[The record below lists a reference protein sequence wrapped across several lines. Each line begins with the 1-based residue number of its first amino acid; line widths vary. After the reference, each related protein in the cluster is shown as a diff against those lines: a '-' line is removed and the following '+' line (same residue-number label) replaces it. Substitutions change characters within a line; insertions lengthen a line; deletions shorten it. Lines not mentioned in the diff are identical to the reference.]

1 MGTSGPALAVG
12 QQIGPY
18 TVRSPLGSGGMGEVY
33 RARDAT
39 LGREVAIK
47 VLPSLFTS
55 DPERLAR
62 FEREARL
69 LASLNHPNIA
79 TIHGVEHAD
88 GLHALVLELVEGET
102 LGQRLESTSSG
113 LPDNRAGLPLAE
125 ALVIARQIADALE
138 AAHEKGVVHRDLKPA
153 NIKIRPDG
161 VVKVLD
167 FGLAKAVAPADSP
180 TDGSQLPTQTRGGT
194 RDGAILGTPTYM
206 SPEQARG
213 QAVDTRTDIW
223 AFGCVLYEMLTG
235 SRVFAGNTSGEVL
248 AEILKTEPDW
258 DRLPAHTPENIRRLL
273 DRCLRKERSRR
284 LKDIADA
291 RLEIDD
297 VSFSVRPPDR
307 ASLKRGERSMW
318 AAAVA
323 ALLVAILVIVAS
335 SRRPEE
341 PERRFE
347 INTPP
352 RTSAF
357 ALSPDG
363 LTVAFV
369 ASSDGQSRLWVR
381 PLNALT
387 ANALAGTE
395 GARLP
400 FWSPDGRSIGFF
412 TVGELKRVSLNDGL
426 VQTITT
432 AVPSS
437 AGASWN
443 RENTILYSA
452 SPGAPIWRIPA
463 TGGEPVAATR
473 FEAAQRGHFGP
484 HFLPDQRHFLF
495 FVTGPP
501 DTRGIHLGQ
510 LGDESSRRLADAD
523 GPAVFTQASGHLLF
537 VRAGKLL
544 AQAFDA
550 GRLEL
555 NGNPL
560 VIDEPVTAGTALT
573 ASVAGPFAY
582 HEPPPDGGQR
592 QLTWVNRQGQELQKV
607 VYTDTMSLGPALSHD
622 GRRVAVFRLTDS
634 NADIWAYAVERRTWD
649 RLTVHAGDDIYP
661 LWSPDDSEIVFG
673 SRRGSMDLYR
683 KRLNSP
689 PGGEQLLLSTP
700 QPKFP
705 TDWSR
710 DGRFLL
716 YNTVGPKG
724 NVDIWA
730 MPLDGTR
737 TPVEILGTAFSEQ
750 HAQFSPDGQWIAY
763 QSDKTGRSEIY
774 VRPFAAS
781 GADVPVSTGGGG
793 QVRWSPKGAELFYIA
808 ADDRLMTVTI
818 RATRIDSPV
827 ELGTPQALFPT
838 NVGTTAPNTNR
849 QQYVVSSDGESFVMN
864 SVPEPT
870 ATSPLSVVV
879 NWKPRP

>member
-1 MGTSGPALAVG
+1 
-12 QQIGPY
+12 
-18 TVRSPLGSGGMGEVY
+18 MGEVY

-69 LASLNHPNIA
+69 LASLNHPNVA

-113 LPDNRAGLPLAE
+113 SGDNRAGLPLAE

-180 TDGSQLPTQTRGGT
+180 ADGSQLPTQTRGDT
-194 RDGAILGTPTYM
+194 RDGAILGTPAYM

-213 QAVDTRTDIW
+213 QAVDARTDIW

-235 SRVFAGNTSGEVL
+235 SRVFAGHTSGEL
-248 AEILKTEPDW
+248 IAEILKTEPDW
-258 DRLPAHTPENIRRLL
+258 NRLPAHTPENIRRLL

-297 VSFSVRPPDR
+297 VSVSVRPPDR
-307 ASLKRGERSMW
+307 VSLKRGERAMW

-323 ALLVAILVIVAS
+323 TLLVAILVIVAW
-335 SRRPEE
+335 SRPPEE

-352 RTSAF
+352 RASAF

-363 LTVAFV
+363 LTVTFA

-395 GARLP
+395 GARRP

-412 TVGELKRVSLNDGL
+412 TEGELKRVSLNDGL

-432 AVPSS
+432 EVPAS

-473 FEAAQRGHFGP
+473 FQAEQRGHFSP

-501 DTRGIHLGQ
+501 DTRGVHLGQ
-510 LGDESSRRLADAD
+510 LGDASSRRLADAD
-523 GPAVFTQASGHLLF
+523 GPAVFMQSSGHLLF
-537 VRAGKLL
+537 VRAGKLV

-560 VIDEPVTAGTALT
+560 VIDEHVTAGTTVT
-573 ASVAGPFAY
+573 ASVAGGVRVSQAPSRWWPAAA
-582 HEPPPDGGQR
+582 DLGQ
-592 QLTWVNRQGQELQKV
+592 
-607 VYTDTMSLGPALSHD
+607 
-622 GRRVAVFRLTDS
+622 
-634 NADIWAYAVERRTWD
+634 
-649 RLTVHAGDDIYP
+649 
-661 LWSPDDSEIVFG
+661 
-673 SRRGSMDLYR
+673 
-683 KRLNSP
+683 
-689 PGGEQLLLSTP
+689 
-700 QPKFP
+700 
-705 TDWSR
+705 
-710 DGRFLL
+710 
-716 YNTVGPKG
+716 
-724 NVDIWA
+724 
-730 MPLDGTR
+730 
-737 TPVEILGTAFSEQ
+737 
-750 HAQFSPDGQWIAY
+750 
-763 QSDKTGRSEIY
+763 
-774 VRPFAAS
+774 
-781 GADVPVSTGGGG
+781 
-793 QVRWSPKGAELFYIA
+793 PKGAGVAEG
-808 ADDRLMTVTI
+808 RLHRHDGTGPGPVARRPPRRGVPPHGQQRGHLGVCR
-818 RATRIDSPV
+818 RAPH
-827 ELGTPQALFPT
+827 
-838 NVGTTAPNTNR
+838 VG
-849 QQYVVSSDGESFVMN
+849 SSDG
-864 SVPEPT
+864 
-870 ATSPLSVVV
+870 
-879 NWKPRP
+879 PRGR